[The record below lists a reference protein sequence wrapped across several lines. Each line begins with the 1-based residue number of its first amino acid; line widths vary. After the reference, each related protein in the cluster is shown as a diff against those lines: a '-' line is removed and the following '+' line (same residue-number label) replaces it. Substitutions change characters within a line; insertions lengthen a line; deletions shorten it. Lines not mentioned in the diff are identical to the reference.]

1 MAKDDEL
8 FVAGTVSSDATTS
21 GGMTANE
28 IGVLDAVDVPIIV
41 ISREYKI
48 ARINRAAMTVF
59 GLKVSDIGCSLGNT
73 LAGVEDLNRICRR
86 VISDGAP
93 HRIETRDGDRR
104 FLLRIAPYTGSDR
117 GQILGAVLTFM
128 NVTAFRASIEQAIYE
143 REYTKGILNTV
154 VDPVVVLDAKLQ
166 VQTANRA
173 FYTTFGVSRD
183 QTQGISIR
191 KLGNNEWETS
201 EVWESIETA
210 LSGPSEF
217 QAVEI
222 DREFPTGK
230 RTLVLD
236 ARRLAGAGDSLIVLT
251 FHDVTEQ
258 KQAERTTSLLAA
270 IVDSSDD
277 AILSKKLDGTITSW
291 NQSAERLF
299 GYKAEE
305 AVGQHITLIVPW
317 ERRAEEEDILRR
329 LARGERVEH
338 FETVRRRKDGTHLDA
353 SLTISPIRD
362 AAGRVIGASKV
373 ARDITERRQAERA
386 LSEQARLLDLS
397 NDAIFVR
404 DGGDHVTYWNKAATE
419 LYGFTREEAMGR
431 VTHELLQTEF
441 PTQLGMI
448 NEQLRRDERW
458 SGELV
463 HTRKDGTKVIV
474 VSRWVL
480 DRKADGNALRI
491 LETNSDITHQKRT
504 EKALRESEERFR
516 AIVETTPECVKLVS
530 AAGTLLHMNS
540 PGLTMVGARSAEEV
554 VGKSV
559 YDLIAPEDRDR
570 FKAFN
575 ESICRGGQGSLQFEI
590 VGLDGKRR
598 HMETH
603 AAPLRN
609 PDETLVHL
617 AITADISERKHAEEL
632 LRTSEERFRAL
643 VTASSDVVY
652 RMSPDWSEMRELD
665 GRGFIA
671 DTGKPTRDW
680 LNQYIHP
687 DDQPLILRTIREA
700 VRTKSVFEHEHH
712 VRRMDGTLGWM
723 YSRAVPLLNISGEI
737 LEWFGAAS
745 DVTARKEAEDNFRK
759 LARTLDAEVRA
770 RTRELEEQSNRVRQ
784 LSRRLLRSQDEERR
798 HIARELHDSV
808 GQTLTVLDINLELFM
823 QEAGYKSSDV
833 PSKIEEIQKT
843 VQQLHREIRTT
854 SYLLHPPLLDESG
867 LYSAISLYLQGL
879 RERSGLEVRFEIS
892 EQFGR
897 LPSELELVIFRLVQ
911 ESLTNIHRHSESKTA
926 SIRIDRESNQIAL
939 DIRDQGKGM
948 SSERMAEIQS
958 GRSGVGIA
966 GMRERLRQF
975 EGTMNIESD
984 SSGTRIFA
992 TIPLPKSASPED
1004 QSNTEPSRVSVQSV
1018 MNTV

>member
-1 MAKDDEL
+1 
-8 FVAGTVSSDATTS
+8 
-21 GGMTANE
+21 
-28 IGVLDAVDVPIIV
+28 
-41 ISREYKI
+41 
-48 ARINRAAMTVF
+48 
-59 GLKVSDIGCSLGNT
+59 
-73 LAGVEDLNRICRR
+73 
-86 VISDGAP
+86 
-93 HRIETRDGDRR
+93 
-104 FLLRIAPYTGSDR
+104 
-117 GQILGAVLTFM
+117 M

-784 LSRRLLRSQDEERR
+784 LSRQLLRSQDEERR

-879 RERSGLEVRFEIS
+879 RERSGLEVQLDVPKE
-892 EQFGR
+892 FGR
-897 LPSELELVIFRLVQ
+897 LPRELELVIFRLVQ
-911 ESLTNIHRHSESKTA
+911 ECLTNIHRHSESETA
-926 SIRIDRESNQIAL
+926 SIRIARESNQIIL

-948 SSERMAEIQS
+948 SPPRLAEIQS
-958 GRSGVGIA
+958 GRSGVGIG

-975 EGTMNIESD
+975 EGSMNIESD
-984 SSGTRIFA
+984 GSGTRIFA
-992 TIPLPKSASPED
+992 SIPLPKGASPED
-1004 QSNTEPSRVSVQSV
+1004 QSKAEPLQA
-1018 MNTV
+1018 TAPDC